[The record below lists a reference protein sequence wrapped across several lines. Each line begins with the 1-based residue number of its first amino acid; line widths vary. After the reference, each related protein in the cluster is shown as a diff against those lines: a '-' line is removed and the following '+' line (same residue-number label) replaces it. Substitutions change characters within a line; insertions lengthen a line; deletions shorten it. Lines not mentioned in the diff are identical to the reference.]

1 MNPVEVKTALMTVF
15 LKIQTKCGLECPPL
29 DGTSVP
35 PKVLPKFDSTVWPAA
50 TTLLAQALKI
60 IIPNDVHIFGGKH
73 GGPLLDSGR
82 DDFIGLS
89 ELPQA
94 SRVGNHCRGVNL

>member
-73 GGPLLDSGR
+73 GGPLLTLDETISLVCR
-82 DDFIGLS
+82 SFRKLAES
-89 ELPQA
+89 EIIA
-94 SRVGNHCRGVNL
+94 AE